1 MLQSGV
7 ILPLAKARNRP
18 LQVLDLGAGNGWLA
32 YQLTR
37 QGHRVIGVDLLTNM
51 VDGLGAH
58 INYDASFVPVQAEF
72 DRLPVD
78 AQEID
83 VVIYNGALHYSTGYH
98 VTLEEG
104 QRVLRRDGLL
114 VVMDSPI
121 YKDSAS
127 GATMVRE
134 RQTRFAGRYNFTDQ
148 SLPSE
153 NYLTFD
159 RLAELATRLGL
170 EWTYLWPGYG
180 LRWKSRR
187 WLARLRSGREPATFL
202 VVAGRRL

>member
-1 MLQSGV
+1 
-7 ILPLAKARNRP
+7 
-18 LQVLDLGAGNGWLA
+18 
-32 YQLTR
+32 
-37 QGHRVIGVDLLTNM
+37 LLTN
-51 VDGLGAH
+51 VIDGLGAH
-58 INYDASFVPVQAEF
+58 IHYDASFVPAQAEF
-72 DRLPVD
+72 DRLPVG

-83 VVIYNGALHYSTGYH
+83 VVIYNGALHYSIGYQR
-98 VTLEEG
+98 TLEEG
-104 QRVLRRDGLL
+104 VRVLKRDGRL

-134 RQTRFAGRYNFTDQ
+134 RQTRFAGRYNFTGQ
-148 SLPSE
+148 SLASE